1 MFGIDDALLAAGGD
15 FVGGLLTNKTN
26 SATASKQMAFQ
37 ERMSSTAH
45 QREVADLTAAG
56 LNPILSAG
64 GSGSS
69 TPSGASSTA
78 SNPVGDAIN
87 SAIALKT
94 MKAQLDK
101 VHAETNA
108 VKANT
113 ANVVADTV
121 LKNLTIPSAK
131 QSMEVNTSP
140 VGKFSAYLKNLL
152 EPVGSAFGIY
162 NSVKGGRA
170 LTATPSPRLD
180 TRFDY
185 DFFH

>member
-1 MFGIDDALLAAGGD
+1 MFGIDDALIGAGTN
-15 FVGGLLTNKTN
+15 FIGGLLTNKTN
-26 SATASKQMAFQ
+26 SAAASKQMAFQ
-37 ERMSSTAH
+37 ERMSDTAH
-45 QREVADLTAAG
+45 QREVTDLTAAG

-69 TPSGASSTA
+69 TPSGASYTA

-131 QSMEVNTSP
+131 QAMEVNTSA
-140 VGKFSAYLKNLL
+140 VGKAGAYVRNAFDTVSSAAGAATSVTPWGAVIKKL
-152 EPVGSAFGIY
+152 FG
-162 NSVKGGRA
+162 K
-170 LTATPSPRLD
+170 
-180 TRFDY
+180 
-185 DFFH
+185 